1 MRDDSRVLPRFFAAA
16 GARRTVAAHSGE
28 PPVRPPSREYPSNFP
43 LLIRDLLNYAG
54 PTPAT
59 DTPTD
64 CRMLPMLVIL
74 EPGTVRVCESSSCR
88 PADAVHPRDRRI
100 LEERR
105 VKAPVPLLGTCL
117 FAAHSWR
124 CQNIREPRAEIPTPL
139 LGARRLPGSSEGGVE
154 QAELAHESF
163 RASTQSGPWRAR
175 AYAQQESTPSFSPS
189 FIITHRANS
198 QILRTGIT

>member
-54 PTPAT
+54 PAPAT

-105 VKAPVPLLGTCL
+105 VKAPRPAARYVPLRSSLLEVPKYQRTAGRNTD
-117 FAAHSWR
+117 AATWR
-124 CQNIREPRAEIPTPL
+124 ATLTRFFR
-139 LGARRLPGSSEGGVE
+139 GGC
-154 QAELAHESF
+154 
-163 RASTQSGPWRAR
+163 RAS
-175 AYAQQESTPSFSPS
+175 
-189 FIITHRANS
+189 
-198 QILRTGIT
+198 RTCP